1 MPFESTQKG
10 MQGGGYGCP
19 YSQTA
24 AFRVFA
30 EKFYGSWRKL
40 QSDRYCGLGNF
51 DRAIELR
58 CFFEVAIG
66 LPLGQMELA
75 CQLANCVGTH
85 QLTSQ
90 KSKRRI
96 QMLSLF
102 RFGSARHLP

>member
-10 MQGGGYGCP
+10 MQGGGYRCP
-19 YSQTA
+19 YSQAA
-24 AFRVFA
+24 AFRVFP
-30 EKFYGSWRKL
+30 KNFYGSWRKL
-40 QSDRYCGLGNF
+40 QSDGYCGLGNF

-58 CFFEVAIG
+58 RFFEVAIG

-75 CQLANCVGTH
+75 CQLANCVGAY

-90 KSKRRI
+90 KNTRGV